1 MIWFDLKKIGIGF
14 GLVSLVFPVFGES
27 EVSHPDFSKEQV
39 TFFEEQVRP
48 ILEENCFRCHGGLD
62 RRGNVKIK
70 SELQLISRKGLVLGG
85 AHGSAIDLE
94 NPEKSFL
101 LEMVS
106 YKDDDHQMPPDGKLE
121 PEQLAVLADWVAQG
135 APWSPE
141 DIDRLVELDHGNSD
155 GLPTTEINERT
166 LNYWSYKPLTAP
178 EVPQVDDPEWAANPI
193 DAFVYAQLQE
203 NGLTPNPK
211 ASPRTLIRRA
221 YYNLNGLPPTP
232 QEVEEFEKECDQ
244 TTAWTELVEE
254 LLAKPQYG
262 EKWGRHWLDLVRY
275 AESNGFERDS
285 EKAHIWRYRDYVI
298 DSFNEDKPYDRFIQ
312 EQLAG
317 DELEDATIASK
328 IATGFHRLMQWDDEP
343 ADRPQHVY
351 DVLDDNI
358 RVTTEVFLG
367 MTMGCAR
374 CHDHKGDPISQE
386 DYYSFLGFFH
396 NITQM
401 SKQQVI
407 ENLTTAEEELKLER
421 RRKQRNLEIA
431 QLEAKLAALESFMLN
446 SEAGKAFSEQ
456 IKILVPTARQGEQIW
471 AYTNKKP
478 ADNWYEVGYRINESA
493 DENTGDAGDWKRGPA
508 GFGNGAPDNTRP
520 KTRWTSDDIW
530 LRTTFRLDE
539 IPNRVKMRIYH
550 DQDAE
555 VYLNGQLIGSF
566 EGYISNYRT
575 VALDKK
581 ALSYLQTGR
590 NTLAVHCT
598 QTVGGQY
605 IDVGLHVGKQEVK
618 KADWIANEGLKSLS
632 EEDRETYLT
641 IREELDSLR
650 NQKIRGGI
658 AAMMVQENGSQ
669 PKDTFVLIRGSAHAP
684 GNQVEPDFP
693 SIFKFPKPEIP
704 KRKPDAQTS
713 GLRTVLA
720 DWITSEK
727 NPRTARVMVNRIWQY
742 HFGRG
747 ICPSSNDFGYL
758 GEQPTHP
765 ELLDWLA
772 VQFMENGWS
781 IKEMH
786 RLIMSSK
793 TYQMSSAPHEAN
805 LAKDPQNNH
814 FWRFNMRR
822 LTAEEIRDS
831 ILALTGRLNLK
842 MGGPSYFPVLPDAVL
857 ATSSTK
863 GGKWGTSAEEET
875 WRRSVYIK
883 VKRSLQPPSFTDFDF
898 ADTDASCPIRFVTT
912 VPTQA
917 LNMLNSFFVNE
928 KAEQVAER
936 LIGEVGTENLEVVV
950 RRGLELTLSR
960 DIEESEIQPCVEMIR
975 TFETVHGLS
984 RKEAIDRFCLV
995 ALNLNEFVYL
1005 D

>member
-1 MIWFDLKKIGIGF
+1 MIWFDLKKFGIGF
-14 GLVSLVFPVFGES
+14 GLVSLTFPLFGDT
-27 EVSHPDFSKEQV
+27 EVAHPDFSKEQV
-39 TFFEEQVRP
+39 SFFAEQVRP

-101 LEMVS
+101 LEMIS

-166 LNYWSYKPLTAP
+166 LNYWSYKSLTAP

-193 DAFVYAQLQE
+193 DAFIYAQLQE

-262 EKWGRHWLDLVRY
+262 ETWGRHWLDLVRY

-285 EKAHIWRYRDYVI
+285 EKSHIWRYRDYVI
-298 DSFNEDKPYDRFIQ
+298 DSFNEDKPYDRFIK

-407 ENLTTAEEELKLER
+407 ENLTTAEEEMALAKRRQER
-421 RRKQRNLEIA
+421 T
-431 QLEAKLAALESFMLN
+431 EAISLLESKVASYEAAMLR
-446 SEAGKAFSEQ
+446 SDAGKAFSG
-456 IKILVPTARQGEQIW
+456 KSRILVPTSRQGEQIW
-471 AYTNKKP
+471 AYTTEKP
-478 ADNWYEVGYRINESA
+478 EANWFEVGYRINASA
-493 DENTGDAGDWKRGPA
+493 DESTGDSGNWKRGPG
-508 GFGNGAPDNTRP
+508 GFGNGAPGNTQP
-520 KTRWTSDDIW
+520 KTEWTSEDIW

-539 IPNRVKMRIYH
+539 IPNQVQLKIYH
-550 DQDAE
+550 DEDAQ

-566 EGYISNYRT
+566 EGYITNYRS
-575 VALDKK
+575 VALDNQ
-581 ALSYLQTGR
+581 ALSFLQTGR
-590 NTLAVHCT
+590 NTLAVHCS
-598 QTVGGQY
+598 QTAGGQY
-605 IDVGLHVGKQEVK
+605 IDLGLQVGWNAREKRE
-618 KADWIANEGLKSLS
+618 WIAEQGVNALSDADKTAYLSARKELEDLKKNE
-632 EEDRETYLT
+632 
-641 IREELDSLR
+641 
-650 NQKIRGGI
+650 IRGGI
-658 AAMMVQENGSQ
+658 EAMMVQEIGPQ

-684 GNQVEPDFP
+684 GDQVKPHFP
-693 SIFKFPKPEIP
+693 SIFKSPKPEIP
-704 KRKPDAQTS
+704 EPADGAQTT

-720 DWITSEK
+720 NWIASEE

-758 GEQPTHP
+758 GEKPTHP
-765 ELLDWLA
+765 ALLDWLA

-781 IKEMH
+781 VKEMH

-793 TYQMSSAPHEAN
+793 TYQMSSAPNEAN
-805 LAKDPQNNH
+805 LAKDPQNMN

-863 GGKWGTSAEEET
+863 EGKWGRSPEDET

-936 LIGEVGTENLEVVV
+936 LIGEVGTENLDVVV

-960 DIEESEIQPCVEMIR
+960 DIEPEEIQPCVDMIQA
-975 TFETVHGLS
+975 FEKVHGLS
-984 RKEAIDRFCLV
+984 RREAIDRFCLV